1 MSADTQLTKNPI
13 HIQTD
18 LLKDTSQKNEISSIV
33 SQHPQA
39 AFARHETFHPR
50 FGWIKKGFDRSQHNS
65 NVFLRD
71 DATTILGVGKNM
83 VRSIRYWCAAFKVL
97 AETQEKN
104 ARIKD
109 IVPTSFG
116 ARLLAD
122 DGWDPYLEDPAS
134 LWLLHWYLLKPSC
147 LATTWYFTFACFKR
161 AEFSIESLYN
171 ALDEYVHQ
179 QFPNHS
185 VAESSLQ
192 KDIFC
197 LLHMYVGVKSRSN
210 AIEEMLDSPFTAL
223 GLIQPESDNKHYSFH
238 VGYKNT
244 LPPEII
250 VAACLE
256 FAESLG
262 KGERTISIPRL
273 MYEEGS
279 PGTIFKLTE
288 STLIDAIEQV
298 TLADQRLS
306 LSNTAGII
314 QLTFTQHPAD
324 LAEALLNQYYQHD

>member
-1 MSADTQLTKNPI
+1 MSADAQLTKNPI
-13 HIQTD
+13 HIQNT
-18 LLKDTSQKNEISSIV
+18 LLEDTSQKADLSSAAT
-33 SQHPQA
+33 QHPQA
-39 AFARHETFHPR
+39 VFARHETFHPR
-50 FGWIKKGFDRSQHNS
+50 SGWIKKGFDRSQQNS
-65 NVFLRD
+65 NIFLKD

-97 AETQEKN
+97 AEIQEKN
-104 ARIKD
+104 TRNKEIA
-109 IVPTSFG
+109 PTPFG
-116 ARLLAD
+116 AHLLAD

-147 LATTWYFTFACFKR
+147 MATTWYFTFTCFKR
-161 AEFSIESLYN
+161 AEFSSESLTN

-179 QFPNHS
+179 QFPKNN
-185 VAESSLQ
+185 VAVSSLQ
-192 KDIFC
+192 KDISC
-197 LLHMYVGVKSRSN
+197 LLHMYAGVKSRSN
-210 AIEEMLDSPFTAL
+210 SLEETLDSPFTAL
-223 GLIQPESDNKHYSFH
+223 GLIQPESDGKHYSFH

-256 FAESLG
+256 FAEQVG

-279 PGTIFKLTE
+279 PGTVFKLTE

-298 TLADQRLS
+298 AQSDQRFS

-314 QLTFTQHPAD
+314 QLAFTQHPAT